1 MSASNTSTS
10 SDSSH
15 ANLHNAQEHSG
26 QDNGIMKSRDM
37 LKPQGP
43 FPPETAVFFLWQL
56 ACLIYLA
63 CYLTDIDI
71 VLILQRS
78 MMIPANVYAALATS
92 VLLYYIVTEIYDV
105 YFGPLSRIPGPK
117 SYAASIIPTVYHM
130 FLGDHALHFKKLHE
144 KYGHIVR
151 TGPDA
156 LSVQATAQAF
166 KDIMGFKLPGQPK
179 PFKDHNGEGFRD
191 PTGAASVINAE
202 DEDGKHSSLESF
214 IG

>member
-1 MSASNTSTS
+1 MRS
-10 SDSSH
+10 
-15 ANLHNAQEHSG
+15 
-26 QDNGIMKSRDM
+26 KDM

-71 VLILQRS
+71 VLILNRYL
-78 MMIPANVYAALATS
+78 MIPTNVYAALAIS
-92 VLLYYIVTEIYDV
+92 AVLYYVVTKIYDV
-105 YFGPLSRIPGPK
+105 YLGPLSRIPGPK
-117 SYAASIIPTVYHM
+117 SHAASIIPTVYHM
-130 FLGDHALHFKKLHE
+130 FRGDLAFHFKKLHE

-151 TGPDA
+151 TGPDVI
-156 LSVQATAQAF
+156 SVQATAQAF

-179 PFKDHNGEGFRD
+179 PFKDQSGEGFNG

-202 DEDGKHSSLESF
+202 DEDVRTEGAYLRL
-214 IG
+214 